1 MRQIFF
7 RRNFHVRIYRNHK
20 NNKQL
25 KAKKKTK
32 NEQHCV
38 MYEAKS
44 VVLIMR
50 GSFAK
55 VKASIYSK

>member
-25 KAKKKTK
+25 KAKK
-32 NEQHCV
+32 NEERATLCYVRSQKRSSNN
-38 MYEAKS
+38 ERFIRQS
-44 VVLIMR
+44 E
-50 GSFAK
+50 
-55 VKASIYSK
+55 SKYI

>member
-25 KAKKKTK
+25 KAKK
-32 NEQHCV
+32 NEERATLCYVRSQ
-38 MYEAKS
+38 KRI
-44 VVLIMR
+44 VLIMR

>member
-25 KAKKKTK
+25 KAKKRRTSNIVLCTK
-32 NEQHCV
+32 PKAYSSNNERFIRQS
-38 MYEAKS
+38 E
-44 VVLIMR
+44 
-50 GSFAK
+50 
-55 VKASIYSK
+55 SKYI